1 MCDREA
7 VGVIGIRQCVHNAW
21 ITGVGGSRSRGS
33 VGVGGSWSKRQ
44 QSRGMRHGQWEEQ
57 WREAAGGSSVAR
69 KQWEQET
76 AGAGES
82 GSGRKQEQ
90 ETAGA

>member
-1 MCDREA
+1 M
-7 VGVIGIRQCVHNAW
+7 IGIRQCVHNAW